1 MTTAVSKTDEK
12 ARAGTPTASASEG
25 TTLVE
30 LLYDPQSRT
39 TSFAVWRDDA
49 WTIERD
55 FIRESGERLVPFSPE
70 NNLIKNEVIVLPSTP
85 AEYGSK
91 NELLGEIESFI
102 HRYVDL
108 EPSFK
113 SVASHYVLLTW
124 IYDAFN
130 ELPYLRFQGDF
141 GTGKTRALLIIGSLC
156 QRAFFASG
164 ASTVSPIFHILD
176 AFGGTLIFD
185 EADFRFSDER
195 AEIVKILNNGN
206 VRGMPVLRS
215 VINRHREFNPT
226 AFHVFGPKVV
236 ATRGTY
242 SDQALES
249 RFVTEEMVRRR
260 LRSDVPI
267 NMPPGWKEEARV
279 LRNKLLLYR
288 FRHLHTTR
296 ISDGLNSPDIS
307 ARLNQMFVPLLSVVE
322 DESVRRGIAE
332 LARRYDLDRK
342 TERGLEIEAQL
353 LEIIRDLSAEREE
366 KTIALDAITKLFIKR
381 HGAEYNRPI
390 ANRWIGS
397 RLRHQLHLALYKSH
411 GVYVLPL
418 TDETKLQSLYTHYG
432 IDRTTSEDDT
442 TIDE

>member
-1 MTTAVSKTDEK
+1 MQANDPKPDK
-12 ARAGTPTASASEG
+12 KDHAGTPTASASEG
-25 TTLVE
+25 STLIE

-39 TSFAVWRDDA
+39 TSFAVWRDGA
-49 WTIERD
+49 WKIEQD
-55 FIRESGERLVPFSPE
+55 FTRESGERLVPFSPG
-70 NNLIKNEVIVLPSTP
+70 NNLIKNEVIALPSMP
-85 AEYGSK
+85 AEYGTKS
-91 NELLGEIESFI
+91 ELLGEIESFI
-102 HRYVDL
+102 YHYVDL
-108 EPSFK
+108 DASFRR
-113 SVASHYVLLTW
+113 VASHYVLLTW
-124 IYDAFN
+124 LYEAFN

-156 QRAFFASG
+156 QKAFFASG

-176 AFGGTLIFD
+176 TFGGTLVFD

-215 VINRHREFNPT
+215 IINRHREFNPT

-236 ATRGTY
+236 ATRDAY

-267 NMPPGWKEEARV
+267 NMPPRWKEEARS

-288 FRHLHTTR
+288 FRHIQKTH
-296 ISDGLNSPDIS
+296 ISEGLTSSDIS

-322 DESVRRGIAE
+322 DEAVQREIGE
-332 LARRYDLDRK
+332 LARRYDRDRK
-342 TERGLEIEAQL
+342 SERGLDIEAQL
-353 LEIIRDLSAEREE
+353 LEIIRDLSADGEG
-366 KTIALDAITKLFIKR
+366 KSVALNAITKLFIER
-381 HGAEYNRPI
+381 HGMEYNRPI

-397 RLRHQLHLALYKSH
+397 RLRRQLHLPLYKSH

-418 TDETKLQSLYTHYG
+418 VDVTKLQSLYAHYG
-432 IDRTTSEDDT
+432 IGRAAHEDNA
-442 TIDE
+442 IDG